1 MSGDGPGSRGQ
12 ARTARS
18 PRGDRS
24 GRRPAGAAATL
35 VEVARA
41 ARVSPSTVSRILNG
55 TARVADA
62 KKRAVQDAIARLG
75 FRPNPMAHG
84 LRKGRRMTIGVLAPE
99 VDSPFFGGMFRGLTE
114 ALSGTDYV
122 PVVLG
127 GPTDR
132 ESEARRFGDLL
143 SRRVDGV
150 VVVTCRLDDEELRD
164 FAGNVPVVVSGR
176 SLHGS
181 RIFSMKL
188 DNALGGELATRHLL
202 ELGHT
207 RIAHL
212 QGPSDHRDAA
222 ERAEGYRRALL
233 AHGVKLDPALV
244 VQSGFLAPE
253 GLAAVERLLASGRRF
268 TAIFA
273 ANDECAYGAH
283 LGLHRRGL
291 RVPEDV
297 SLVGFDDLPGSQ
309 FTTPPLTTVRQPLE
323 EIGRRAARSLLDL
336 LHGRTPPTDDM
347 PEIEL
352 VVRDSTARPH

>member
-1 MSGDGPGSRGQ
+1 MPGDGPSSRRHI
-12 ARTARS
+12 ATAPP
-18 PRGDRS
+18 PRAERD
-24 GRRPAGAAATL
+24 GRRPSATAATL

-62 KKRAVQDAIARLG
+62 KQRAVHAAIARLG

-99 VDSPFFGGMFRGLTE
+99 VDSPFFGGIFRGLTE
-114 ALSGTDYV
+114 ALAGSDYV

-132 ESEARRFGDLL
+132 EAEARRVGDLL
-143 SRRVDGV
+143 SRRVDGIV
-150 VVVTCRLDDEELRD
+150 IVTCRLHDEELRD
-164 FAGNVPVVVSGR
+164 FAASVPMVISGR
-176 SLHGS
+176 SLRGA

-188 DNALGGELATRHLL
+188 DNALGAELATRHLL

-212 QGPSDHRDAA
+212 QGPPDHQDAA
-222 ERAEGYRRALL
+222 ERAEGYRRALR
-233 AHGVKLDPALV
+233 ARGVKVDPGLV

-253 GLAAVERLLASGRRF
+253 GLAAIERLLASGRRF
-268 TAIFA
+268 TAVFA

-297 SLVGFDDLPGSQ
+297 SLVGFDDLPGSR

-336 LHGRTPPTDDM
+336 LHGRAPPTDDM
-347 PEIEL
+347 PEVEL
-352 VVRDSTARPH
+352 VVRESTARPR